1 VSARRSSS
9 CCAPEAARGACADLV
24 EEAGSAIEVLKRD
37 GAAQESLFDD
47 SAGLRELA
55 EREIADWEA
64 AGLRLVT
71 VLDDGYPENLRGV
84 HDRPP
89 LLFVSGSLAPGDD
102 RAVAV
107 VGARRASPSGVA
119 AARSL
124 AQHLTRSGL
133 TVVSGL
139 AAGIDA
145 AAHTGALA
153 AGGRTLAV
161 IGTGLNRSYPPKNAA
176 LQRRIAAECAVVS
189 QFWPDAPPTRH
200 SFPIRNAVISGLSLA
215 TVVVESSQTGGSR
228 LQARLALEQGRPV
241 FLWHRLLEQPWARE
255 FARRP
260 GVRVVHSAEEITS
273 ALARLSATG
282 ALVAQRA
289 RCLRS
294 AS

>member
-1 VSARRSSS
+1 MTPLSER
-9 CCAPEAARGACADLV
+9 AALVVLLRTGSRPWRAYADLV
-24 EEAGSAIEVLKRD
+24 EEAGSATEVLERE
-37 GAAQESLFDD
+37 GAAQESLFDE
-47 SAGLRELA
+47 SAGLFKLA

-64 AGLRLVT
+64 AGMRLVT
-71 VLDDGYPENLRGV
+71 VLDDGYPENLRAV

-89 LLFVSGSLAPGDD
+89 LLFFSGSLQSADD

-107 VGARRASPSGVA
+107 VGARRASPGGIA

-124 AQHLTRSGL
+124 AQHLTRSGF

-153 AGGRTLAV
+153 AGGRTIAV
-161 IGTGLNRSYPPKNAA
+161 LGTGLRRSYPPENAA

-189 QFWPDAPPTRH
+189 QFWPDAPPKRH

-215 TVVVESSQTGGSR
+215 TIVVESSQTGGSR

-260 GVRVVHSAEEITS
+260 GVRVGHSAEEIMS
-273 ALARLSATG
+273 ALSRLSLTG
-282 ALVAQRA
+282 ALIP
-289 RCLRS
+289 
-294 AS
+294 

>member
-1 VSARRSSS
+1 MTPLSER
-9 CCAPEAARGACADLV
+9 AALVVLLRTGSRPWRAYADLV
-24 EEAGSAIEVLKRD
+24 EEAGSATEVLERE
-37 GAAQESLFDD
+37 GAAQESLFDE
-47 SAGLRELA
+47 SAGLFKLA

-64 AGLRLVT
+64 AGMRLVT
-71 VLDDGYPENLRGV
+71 VLDDGYPENLRAV

-89 LLFVSGSLAPGDD
+89 LLFFSGSLQSADD

-107 VGARRASPSGVA
+107 VGARRASPGGIA

-124 AQHLTRSGL
+124 AQHLTRSGF

-161 IGTGLNRSYPPKNAA
+161 LGTGLRRSYPPENAP

-189 QFWPDAPPTRH
+189 QFWPDAPPKRH

-215 TVVVESSQTGGSR
+215 TIVVESSQTGGSR

-260 GVRVVHSAEEITS
+260 GVRVGHSAEEIMS
-273 ALARLSATG
+273 ALSRLSLTG
-282 ALVAQRA
+282 ALIP
-289 RCLRS
+289 
-294 AS
+294 

>member
-1 VSARRSSS
+1 MTPLSERAALVVLLRSGSRPWR
-9 CCAPEAARGACADLV
+9 AYADLV
-24 EEAGSAIEVLKRD
+24 EEAGSATEVLERE
-37 GAAQESLFDD
+37 GAAQESLFDE
-47 SAGLRELA
+47 SAGLFKLA

-64 AGLRLVT
+64 AGMRLVT
-71 VLDDGYPENLRGV
+71 VLDDGYPENLRAV

-89 LLFVSGSLAPGDD
+89 LLFFSGSLQSADD

-107 VGARRASPSGVA
+107 VGARRASPGGIA

-124 AQHLTRSGL
+124 AQHLTRSGF

-161 IGTGLNRSYPPKNAA
+161 LGTGLRRSYPPENAP

-189 QFWPDAPPTRH
+189 QFWPDAPPKRH

-215 TVVVESSQTGGSR
+215 TIVVESSQTGGSR

-260 GVRVVHSAEEITS
+260 GVRVGHSAEEIMS
-273 ALARLSATG
+273 ALSRLSLTG
-282 ALVAQRA
+282 ALIP
-289 RCLRS
+289 
-294 AS
+294 

>member
-1 VSARRSSS
+1 MTPLSER
-9 CCAPEAARGACADLV
+9 AALVVLLRTGSRPWRAYADLV
-24 EEAGSAIEVLKRD
+24 EEAGSATEVLERE
-37 GAAQESLFDD
+37 GAGQESLFDE
-47 SAGLRELA
+47 SAGLFKLA

-64 AGLRLVT
+64 AGMRLVT
-71 VLDDGYPENLRGV
+71 VLDDGYPENLRAV

-89 LLFVSGSLAPGDD
+89 LLFFSGSLQSADD

-107 VGARRASPSGVA
+107 VGARRASPGGIA

-124 AQHLTRSGL
+124 AQHLTRSGF

-161 IGTGLNRSYPPKNAA
+161 LGTGLRRSYPPENAP

-189 QFWPDAPPTRH
+189 QFWPDAPPKRH

-215 TVVVESSQTGGSR
+215 TIVVESSQTGGSR

-260 GVRVVHSAEEITS
+260 GVRVGHSAEEIMS
-273 ALARLSATG
+273 ALSRLSLTG
-282 ALVAQRA
+282 ALIP
-289 RCLRS
+289 
-294 AS
+294 

>member
-1 VSARRSSS
+1 MTPLSER
-9 CCAPEAARGACADLV
+9 AALVVLLRTGSRPWRAYADLV
-24 EEAGSAIEVLKRD
+24 EEAGSATEVLERE
-37 GAAQESLFDD
+37 GAAQESLFDE
-47 SAGLRELA
+47 SAGLFKLA

-64 AGLRLVT
+64 AGMRLVT
-71 VLDDGYPENLRGV
+71 VLDDGYPENLRAV

-89 LLFVSGSLAPGDD
+89 LLFFSGSLQSADD

-107 VGARRASPSGVA
+107 VGARRASPGGIA

-124 AQHLTRSGL
+124 AQHLTRSGF

-161 IGTGLNRSYPPKNAA
+161 LGTGLRRSYPPENAP

-189 QFWPDAPPTRH
+189 QFWPDAPPKRH

-215 TVVVESSQTGGSR
+215 TIVVESSQTGGSR

-260 GVRVVHSAEEITS
+260 GVRVGHSAEEITS
-273 ALARLSATG
+273 AVSRLSLTG
-282 ALVAQRA
+282 ALIP
-289 RCLRS
+289 
-294 AS
+294 